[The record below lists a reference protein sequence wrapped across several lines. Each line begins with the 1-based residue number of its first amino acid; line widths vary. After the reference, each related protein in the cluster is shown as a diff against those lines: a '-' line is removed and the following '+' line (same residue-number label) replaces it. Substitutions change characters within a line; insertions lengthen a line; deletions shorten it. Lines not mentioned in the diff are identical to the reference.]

1 VSANLVLR
9 SNLVLSNVCVAGF
22 ETFLDGGLRVGVDL
36 RQPSNGIPSLSATT
50 RGPVY
55 GATAPGRR
63 LLLPFICG
71 AKAIGLLACRFQNSL
86 GCFIIQPSLAPFLNS
101 CLARSIVEL
110 LRVAVV
116 TFQALFNVA
125 MN

>member
-36 RQPSNGIPSLSATT
+36 PPAAQWHPQLISHHQG
-50 RGPVY
+50 
-55 GATAPGRR
+55 PGRR

-71 AKAIGLLACRFQNSL
+71 AKVIGLLACRFQNSL